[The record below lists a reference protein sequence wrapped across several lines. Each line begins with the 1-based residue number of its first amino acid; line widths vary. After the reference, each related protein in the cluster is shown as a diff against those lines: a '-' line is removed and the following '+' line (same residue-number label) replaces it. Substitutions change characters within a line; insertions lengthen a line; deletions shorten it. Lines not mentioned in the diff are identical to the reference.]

1 MWISKK
7 VNWKKILGDFGDVP
21 VPCRIILSFMPGET
35 LSSRASLAVP
45 CECHSL
51 ENWGGN
57 SILLL
62 QMLPHCPGNS
72 VVVAGDLLSGSEGRR
87 FVEFLWK
94 LKENAQK
101 TYIQL
106 ESQR

>member
-1 MWISKK
+1 MRVRFFPGREKNNKTPPPNLLHEKKIGVFWYVDFKK
-7 VNWKKILGDFGDVP
+7 VNWKKILGDVGDVP

-72 VVVAGDLLSGSEGRR
+72 VVV
-87 FVEFLWK
+87 VV
-94 LKENAQK
+94 
-101 TYIQL
+101 IC
-106 ESQR
+106 